1 MKFFS
6 NSNKQG
12 RMISASSSEESNSI
26 MNVNVNQQPQQ
37 QQQQMPFAE
46 LKDKPK
52 KRRLFLW
59 SSKNRTKLQPQL
71 QLRTKV
77 IMEPALLVNEEPSS
91 SASHLVNYELHKKS
105 SSEPSTNTN
114 TKTKKKSRLRRLLS
128 RLSVSVKNAKKRTR
142 RTTTTTTTTTTTSNT
157 TTTTEEESQSRALVP
172 YRGDL
177 AALRNLPLVD
187 RDRSGGTADLSH
199 DDDDQFMAF
208 MAMDISSTYSETAED
223 STVVASNRSG
233 VITRILC
240 HSLSSIVEDT
250 TLREVKMWRN
260 AASDLLLLS

>member
-26 MNVNVNQQPQQ
+26 MNVNVNQQQQQ
-37 QQQQMPFAE
+37 QQQQMPFDE

-142 RTTTTTTTTTTTSNT
+142 RTTTTTTTTTSNT

-199 DDDDQFMAF
+199 DDDDQFMTK
-208 MAMDISSTYSETAED
+208 DISSYSETAED

>member
-1 MKFFS
+1 
-6 NSNKQG
+6 
-12 RMISASSSEESNSI
+12 
-26 MNVNVNQQPQQ
+26 
-37 QQQQMPFAE
+37 
-46 LKDKPK
+46 
-52 KRRLFLW
+52 
-59 SSKNRTKLQPQL
+59 
-71 QLRTKV
+71 
-77 IMEPALLVNEEPSS
+77 VNEEPSS

-114 TKTKKKSRLRRLLS
+114 TKTKKKSRLRRLVS

-142 RTTTTTTTTTTTSNT
+142 RTTTNTNT
-157 TTTTEEESQSRALVP
+157 TNTTEEEESQSRALVP

-177 AALRNLPLVD
+177 AALRNVPLVD